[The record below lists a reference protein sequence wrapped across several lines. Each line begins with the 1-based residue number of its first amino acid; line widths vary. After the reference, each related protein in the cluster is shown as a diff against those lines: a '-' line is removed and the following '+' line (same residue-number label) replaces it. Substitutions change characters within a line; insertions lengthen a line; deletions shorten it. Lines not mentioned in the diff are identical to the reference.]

1 MICKRIIS
9 DIKWCLWSISI
20 KVRSISIDTSEKV
33 GQTQQYGVQ
42 EEWQPRFW
50 PVTESIGFLPTV
62 PRTFTEREKR
72 KCKLKEQAQTASE
85 GFVGISHKAV
95 EEKWSRVHFAFQISH
110 RKVSH
115 RVLNRYLP
123 LCRPRRK
130 ETRCIGLTRRGV
142 RGAFKC
148 QTRLSQTTNL
158 ETLSDV
164 GQVQEGELRRT
175 MYMILWC
182 TQELSAQ
189 ESRMHE
195 ETRWTRLLAKRVY
208 GVPMF

>member
-1 MICKRIIS
+1 MVSRRNGSRGSGRSQKALVLYLLCPELLLKGKR
-9 DIKWCLWSISI
+9 
-20 KVRSISIDTSEKV
+20 
-33 GQTQQYGVQ
+33 
-42 EEWQPRFW
+42 
-50 PVTESIGFLPTV
+50 ESV
-62 PRTFTEREKR
+62 NSKNRHRQHR
-72 KCKLKEQAQTASE
+72 RA
-85 GFVGISHKAV
+85 FVSHKAM

-110 RKVSH
+110 RKISH

-130 ETRCIGLTRRGV
+130 ETRCISLTRRGV

-148 QTRLSQTTNL
+148 QTRLSQITNL
-158 ETLSDV
+158 ETLGDV
-164 GQVQEGELRRT
+164 GHVQEGELRRT

-195 ETRWTRLLAKRVY
+195 ETR
-208 GVPMF
+208 